1 MSIGRFVPV
10 VGRTLVF
17 SSGIGLSLEV
27 IPCRVG
33 KVVRLVSVELGGEKE
48 NVESLKDF
56 VSEAG
61 KNRTKMLPHS

>member
-1 MSIGRFVPV
+1 MSIGRVVPV

-27 IPCRVG
+27 IPCHVG

-48 NVESLKDF
+48 NGVGLKCFVAESG
-56 VSEAG
+56 E
-61 KNRTKMLPHS
+61 NRMKMLHYS